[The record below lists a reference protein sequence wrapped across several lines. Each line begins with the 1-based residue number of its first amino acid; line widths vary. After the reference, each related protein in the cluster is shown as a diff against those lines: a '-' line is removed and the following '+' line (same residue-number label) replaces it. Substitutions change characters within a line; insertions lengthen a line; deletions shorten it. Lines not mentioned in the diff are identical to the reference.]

1 MWDYKLRLVTI
12 RVSDQWPRL
21 ISGSW
26 WGLSYA
32 YNCHWLSLTLSPS
45 LSFSISLSV
54 SICLYLSL
62 SLSIFLCLSIILSL
76 CEMTPPPRYIF
87 SGSYWGAY
95 DGYFLIFLL
104 ILFFREV
111 VQICRRLWHF
121 LTHLCNKSKF
131 YIVNTS
137 CSYLL
142 YLKLFWEYT

>member
-1 MWDYKLRLVTI
+1 MDH
-12 RVSDQWPRL
+12 DEGCHML
-21 ISGSW
+21 IIAIDS
-26 WGLSYA
+26 
-32 YNCHWLSLTLSPS
+32 LSLSPPLS
-45 LSFSISLSV
+45 LSLSLYLYLSV
-54 SICLYLSL
+54 SISLYLSL
-62 SLSIFLCLSIILSL
+62 SFSVSLSFSLSL
-76 CEMTPPPRYIF
+76 CDMTPPPRYIF